1 MTTDDMKC
9 DGVAKLKFSEV
20 RKMLRERRVE
30 MDEPGVW
37 LMADCDGSTATYD
50 ADGLEGQLRSI
61 LFPMAAQALGE
72 LMTAAERQE
81 PEAWGVLATWFAR
94 GHRGKCGM
102 DVLSRLLNGAAEVR
116 VMDKAQ
122 FEEILAGAKCGKDSE
137 HQEGGEA

>member
-20 RKMLRERRVE
+20 RKMFRDRQVE

-37 LMADCDGSTATYD
+37 LMADRDGSTATYD

-72 LMTAAERQE
+72 LMAAAERQE
-81 PEAWGVLATWFAR
+81 PEAWGTLATWFAR
-94 GHRGKCGM
+94 GHRGKRGM
-102 DVLSRLLNGAAEVR
+102 DVLSSLLNGAAEVR
-116 VMDKAQ
+116 VMSKKD
-122 FEEILAGAKCGKDSE
+122 FEEILADSKCGKDSE

>member
-20 RKMLRERRVE
+20 RKMFRDRQVE

-37 LMADCDGSTATYD
+37 LMADCDGSTATYE

-61 LFPMAAQALGE
+61 LYPMAAQALGE
-72 LMTAAERQE
+72 LMAAAERQE
-81 PEAWGVLATWFAR
+81 PEAWGALATWFAR
-94 GHRGKCGM
+94 GHRGKRGM
-102 DVLSRLLNGAAEVR
+102 DVLSSLLNGAAGVR
-116 VMDKAQ
+116 VMSKKD
-122 FEEILAGAKCGKDSE
+122 FEEILADSKCVKDSE

>member
-20 RKMLRERRVE
+20 RKMFRERQVE

-72 LMTAAERQE
+72 LIAIFFATFSTFVTFSPEIIKAANL
-81 PEAWGVLATWFAR
+81 PY
-94 GHRGKCGM
+94 
-102 DVLSRLLNGAAEVR
+102 
-116 VMDKAQ
+116 
-122 FEEILAGAKCGKDSE
+122 
-137 HQEGGEA
+137 GG